1 MAKEGEGRRASAVG
15 MTPGEGCSSAPSSS
29 KRALH
34 QSSHHVK
41 WQPEPNACAHIGL
54 KLSSKTPL
62 MGGGAGLLRNAGA
75 RTSGEEPPLRKPGAR
90 TDFGTKCLTPSGRVW
105 VREAEIRAG
114 TGFLKQPS
122 PNCRTGT
129 DLSKQ
134 PSRAAA

>member
-1 MAKEGEGRRASAVG
+1 MVW
-15 MTPGEGCSSAPSSS
+15 
-29 KRALH
+29 LL
-34 QSSHHVK
+34 
-41 WQPEPNACAHIGL
+41 EPNACAHIGL

-90 TDFGTKCLTPSGRVW
+90 TDFGTKCLIPSGRVW